1 MSALQPSISG
11 GLDSVIASHRVS
23 ECLNS
28 AGHGFGQHRMTI
40 QPSSSSGGSN
50 PRRCED
56 CGSRELTR
64 DPIRQE
70 LVCDDC
76 GLVKEDPDLYG
87 PGEAD
92 NAASIW
98 GEGAHSQSGPL
109 GSVGLEENPE
119 YAWSPLSIEERK
131 LSNRLRDAAKK
142 ANRPGPG
149 EDNWKSIEHILLII
163 SGWLRSDNRVGE
175 CKRMFFLFR
184 GRSVASNISKAGNSD
199 VRHCVLAHV
208 YVEEINR
215 DDRSPEI
222 KQTEDGRKH
231 RMVRWNT
238 NSDSSD
244 VAMIRERVMDHL
256 GPIDDVTPGDITKEI
271 ALHFKLLNERF
282 QPVAKEREARTIDTN
297 LEEASRQLAL
307 EFDLVREAENEVRSL
322 FADQLNAINTRLQ
335 EALNWV
341 YRSDEYPN
349 ARTTKAVN
357 LRKNVHAELIYRILG
372 TFGIE
377 VSRSLI
383 NPVVGASRD
392 DGPGTKVAASIG
404 RLVKAYYAALP
415 TFNAMTE
422 QVIANLKDEAI
433 EVDHIRNQAMRGFQL
448 MHQHPHYPYEEGA
461 SQRLNRIHLH
471 CAFLNRLLEEQG
483 HSLNDET
490 RAAIVQHPLEEQDKS
505 NETTLDEERIERILG
520 YLNREMEI

>member
-1 MSALQPSISG
+1 
-11 GLDSVIASHRVS
+11 
-23 ECLNS
+23 
-28 AGHGFGQHRMTI
+28 MTV

-64 DPIRQE
+64 DSVRQE

-76 GLVKEDPDLYG
+76 GLVKEDPDPYG
-87 PGEAD
+87 SGEAD
-92 NAASIW
+92 NAASLR

-109 GSVGLEENPE
+109 GSVGLEENFD
-119 YAWSPLSIEERK
+119 YSGKSLSAEQQR
-131 LSNRLRDAAKK
+131 LVQRLREARK
-142 ANRPGPG
+142 ANRSAPG
-149 EDNWKSIEHILLII
+149 EDDWKSIESILLTIT
-163 SGWLRSDNRVGE
+163 GWSRSDNRMNE

-184 GRSVASNISKAGNSD
+184 GRSVASNIPKADKSD

-231 RMVRWNT
+231 RRVRWNT
-238 NSDSSD
+238 NRDSSD
-244 VAMIRERVMDHL
+244 VAMIRDRVMDHL
-256 GPIDDVTPGDITKEI
+256 GPIDGVTPRHITKEI
-271 ALHFKLLNERF
+271 ALHFKLLNKRF
-282 QPVAKEREARTIDTN
+282 QPVAKEREARTVDTN

-307 EFDLVREAENEVRSL
+307 EFDQVRDAVDEVRSL
-322 FADQLNAINTRLQ
+322 SADQLNAINTRLQ

-341 YRSDEYPN
+341 YRCDEYPN
-349 ARTTKAVN
+349 ARTTRAVN
-357 LRKNVHAELIYRILG
+357 LRKNVHAELIYQILSS
-372 TFGIE
+372 FGIE

-392 DGPGTKVAASIG
+392 DGPGTKDAASIG

-422 QVIANLKDEAI
+422 RAIANVKDEAI
-433 EVDHIRNQAMRGFQL
+433 EVDHIRSQAMRGYQL
-448 MHQHPHYPYEEGA
+448 MHQHPHYPYGEGA
-461 SQRLNRIHLH
+461 SEGLNRTHLH
-471 CAFLNRLLEEQG
+471 CAFLNHLLEEQD
-483 HSLNDET
+483 HPLDDET
-490 RAAIVQHPLEEQDKS
+490 RAAIVQEHLEERDE
-505 NETTLDEERIERILG
+505 NDEATVDEERIEQILG
-520 YLNREMEI
+520 YLNREMET